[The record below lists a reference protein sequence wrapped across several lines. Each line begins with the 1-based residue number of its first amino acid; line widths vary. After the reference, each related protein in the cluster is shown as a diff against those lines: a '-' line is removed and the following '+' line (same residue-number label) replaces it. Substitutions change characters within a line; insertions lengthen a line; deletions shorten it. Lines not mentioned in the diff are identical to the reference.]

1 MEWYAVPRDEQET
14 IVNIDYEERTLNF
27 YTTRKS
33 VANKLLKRVG
43 KPDKIET
50 NEGKIVAVSY
60 IRKLSDKDIRSF
72 LSVGTL
78 ICGFRQPKDKE

>member
-1 MEWYAVPRDEQET
+1 MEWYAVPREEQET
-14 IVNIDYEERTLNF
+14 IVNIDYEERTLSF

-33 VANKLLKRVG
+33 VGNKLLKRVG

-50 NEGKIVAVSY
+50 SEGKITAVNY
-60 IRKLSDKDIRSF
+60 TRKLSDKDIRSF

-78 ICGFRQPKDKE
+78 ICGFRQPKR